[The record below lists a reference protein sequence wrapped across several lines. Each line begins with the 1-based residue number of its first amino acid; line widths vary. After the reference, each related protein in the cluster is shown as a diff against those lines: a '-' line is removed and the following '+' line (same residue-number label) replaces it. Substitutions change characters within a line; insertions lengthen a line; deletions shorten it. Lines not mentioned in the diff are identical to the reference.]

1 MAVDALRAKLFGT
14 TGQGPRDGVQVV
26 DEVWKVF
33 LNNNSKRLKN
43 EVACIIKV
51 TFSLNVT

>member
-1 MAVDALRAKLFGT
+1 MHCVQNFLELLD
-14 TGQGPRDGVQVV
+14 RDGVQVV
-26 DEVWKVF
+26 DEAWKVF

-43 EVACIIKV
+43 EVACIIEV